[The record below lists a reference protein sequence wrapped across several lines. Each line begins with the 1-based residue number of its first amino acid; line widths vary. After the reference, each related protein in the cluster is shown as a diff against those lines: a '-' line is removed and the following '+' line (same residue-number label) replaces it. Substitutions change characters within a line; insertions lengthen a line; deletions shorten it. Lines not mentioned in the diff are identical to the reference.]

1 VPTVTVV
8 LDGIEL
14 LKMKELALAEFET
27 RVKIGLDMK
36 QLEHKAR
43 EAGILRETDTPAD
56 VQAEWYSDEPE
67 TVIDDSPGVS
77 ADAVSEK
84 LDEKKPAT
92 KSEPESLL

>member
-1 VPTVTVV
+1 
-8 LDGIEL
+8 
-14 LKMKELALAEFET
+14 
-27 RVKIGLDMK
+27 MK